1 VWQKRKFNEI
11 LLVKHSNF
19 VLSMCSTSVNFPVV
33 YKKPIVFLSI
43 NPTKSTFN
51 DSLTASMAKKLG
63 KSPIPMTGM
72 MGLIGSRHWLLKK
85 IVITSTRKRT

>member
-1 VWQKRKFNEI
+1 LCVFGIPLCGKKKFNEI
-11 LLVKHSNF
+11 LLVKHSKF
-19 VLSMCSTSVNFPVV
+19 VLSMCSTSVNFLII

-51 DSLTASMAKKLG
+51 YSLTASMAKKLG

-72 MGLIGSRHWLLKK
+72 MGVNWEQAL
-85 IVITSTRKRT
+85 VIEKDL